1 MTHLTDEQLESIL
14 QGESLKTD
22 HLSGCELCQSR
33 LKEKQALA
41 ARLKTAFA
49 GVAPSE
55 ALAQKIRS
63 QFASRAPTE
72 VESGTTRRMTVTHHW
87 KRWTAT
93 LSSAAA
99 ILIIGLLLKATL
111 MPTPV
116 YAALV
121 EIHQYN
127 LSKGLGY
134 LPQTD
139 PNVLAEHF
147 QKELGFN
154 PRLPELGHG
163 LQLRGCCIKHFK
175 GTVVGS
181 YVVDTPQGIISIV
194 AVQDNP
200 ATMGMKT
207 RSHVK
212 AQTYYHSQFAK
223 CDMIAVRIENYT
235 YCAIGEVSPDYL
247 QTLLEKLIP

>member
-1 MTHLTDEQLESIL
+1 MTHLTDEQIESL
-14 QGESLKTD
+14 QQGESLTND
-22 HLSGCELCQSR
+22 HLSDCVLCQSR
-33 LKEKQALA
+33 LKEKQAMA
-41 ARLKTAFA
+41 NRLKTAFA
-49 GVAPSE
+49 DVAPSE
-55 ALAQKIRS
+55 TLAQKIRS
-63 QFASRAPTE
+63 QIA
-72 VESGTTRRMTVTHHW
+72 ESHQTKTSPDKLHSVKLTHHW
-87 KRWTAT
+87 KRWATT

-99 ILIIGLLLKATL
+99 VLIIGLLLKFTL

-116 YAALV
+116 YAALA

-127 LSKGLGY
+127 LSEGRGY

-139 PNVLAEHF
+139 PNALAEHF
-147 QKELGFN
+147 QKELGFD

-175 GTVVGS
+175 GNVVGS

-194 AVQDNP
+194 VVQDEP
-200 ATMGMKT
+200 AAMDMKT
-207 RSHVK
+207 RST
-212 AQTYYHSQFAK
+212 ASGQTYFHSQFAK

-247 QTLLEKLIP
+247 QTLLEKLMP